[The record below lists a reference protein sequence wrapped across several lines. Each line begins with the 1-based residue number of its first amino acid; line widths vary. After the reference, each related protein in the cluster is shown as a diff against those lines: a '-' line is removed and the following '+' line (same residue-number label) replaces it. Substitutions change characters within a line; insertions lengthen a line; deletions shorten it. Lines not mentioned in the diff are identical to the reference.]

1 MAHAP
6 ATAPPWEL
14 ALIPTPEAFATRG
27 DWPALL
33 LVVEARSGA
42 VRLAE
47 PVEGPQ
53 GLKAAFTRAIKAP
66 LEGLRPGRP
75 RAVACPQALLA
86 VLQPALSALGLVCH
100 GAHHLPAAHA
110 ATMSLLTEFAAAA
123 LPARD
128 IGWERVA
135 ELMQRP
141 IPWAQLGTELGF
153 RFLSPDPTYNGVL
166 VVGQGPPV
174 SPPALHLFNDVADW
188 RAVCN
193 REGVDRS
200 DLPVVEVRLKE
211 ARRPSAEERGLLP
224 HVGVHI
230 DGYDLSVQLI
240 LDGSSQVPK
249 VEAQRTLAE
258 ACAAV
263 LGLLSAPGGPP
274 AVGAAPVAVPGHAGL
289 RVEALRLRPPAA
301 PRAPAT
307 PSLADT
313 VDYATF
319 TVLAVPHDT
328 PDNPDWVVLRARKPD
343 TAALIAALRTAVAV
357 QAQQVYPKGWAL
369 TARLATGADL
379 RLGTIALSWMP
390 RSAARG
396 TMTLVVAMGGARV
409 QALGERD
416 PLWTATLPLTILAED
431 GRRFDEAL
439 NDPDPFG
446 HLAGGSWAGPPETWP
461 EPTRVLAAFLWPA
474 LQPTTCQVTIRRLV
488 TAGAR
493 IWEVYARRA
502 EGGDT
507 WEPFNLVVDD
517 LGPWLTDVLLQRRDR
532 FFSDDVRHITVHGDR
547 LDGAEPVLLTW
558 EPVRSRPGLRPR

>member
-1 MAHAP
+1 LAHAP

-135 ELMQRP
+135 ALMQRP
-141 IPWAQLGTELGF
+141 IPWSELGLELGF
-153 RFLSPDPTYNGVL
+153 RLISPDPTFNELL
-166 VVGQGPPV
+166 VVGLGPPITLPTLNV
-174 SPPALHLFNDVADW
+174 YQDTADW
-188 RAVCN
+188 RAAWTDPRVH
-193 REGVDRS
+193 RS
-200 DLPVVEVRLKE
+200 DVPVIEVRLKE
-211 ARRPSAEERGLLP
+211 APYRSAEERARLP
-224 HVGVHI
+224 PLGVEV
-230 DGYDLSVQLI
+230 DGYDLSVQLTSE
-240 LDGSSQVPK
+240 GTSEVPPVK
-249 VEAQRTLAE
+249 AQRRLAE

-274 AVGAAPVAVPGHAGL
+274 AVGAPPVNVPGYADL
-289 RVEALRLRPPAA
+289 RIEALRLGPPAA
-301 PRAPAT
+301 SKAPAT

-313 VDYATF
+313 VDYAIF

-343 TAALIAALRTAVAV
+343 TAALIAALQTAVAV
-357 QAQQVYPKGWAL
+357 QAQQVYPEGWTL

-409 QALGERD
+409 QTLAERD
-416 PLWTATLPLTILAED
+416 PIWTATLPLTILAED

-446 HLAGGSWAGPPETWP
+446 TLAGASWAGPPERWP
-461 EPTRVLAAFLWPA
+461 EARQVLAAFLAPA

-493 IWEVYARRA
+493 IWEIFAQRA

-507 WEPFNLVVDD
+507 WELLNLVVDD
-517 LGPWLTDVLLQRRDR
+517 LGPWLTDVLMQRRER
-532 FFSDDVRHITVHGDR
+532 FFSADVRHITVHRDR
-547 LDGAEPVLLTW
+547 MGSAELLRLTW